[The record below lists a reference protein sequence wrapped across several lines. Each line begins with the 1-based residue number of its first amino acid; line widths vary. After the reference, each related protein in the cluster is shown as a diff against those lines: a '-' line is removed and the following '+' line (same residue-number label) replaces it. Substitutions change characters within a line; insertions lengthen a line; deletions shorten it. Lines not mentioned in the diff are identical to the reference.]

1 MELFSCLLALSYFF
15 ISSSQLFWRSCNCVK
30 CERTVSL
37 NDNNSKNYF
46 TAKHFK
52 TSDSINLPPNL
63 VSVKFHLFSDFLSYF
78 LRFSSR
84 TYPGTTLSIFWLV
97 FERRCVICTDIKA
110 FFFYTWL
117 YLSVVTFLFVFCY
130 IFLLNHRT
138 PPLFLKIW
146 AASRHLYPSANNE
159 PLCVWTAARCS
170 RRHRSHAASPNVT
183 NAHGANS
190 VATNSWPLAWLCQ
203 DLRSAGC
210 ACLSGVECSRRP
222 VPSRF
227 KVLKCFLLFVPLQ
240 FLCIR
245 SCRELLQCGECIF
258 FHAEHCGN
266 SFIYGM

>member
-110 FFFYTWL
+110 FFFILDFIWAL
-117 YLSVVTFLFVFCY
+117 LLFCLFFVTFFYLTTAHLPC
-130 IFLLNHRT
+130 
-138 PPLFLKIW
+138 FLKFGPRLGIFIRPRTMNLCASEPPR
-146 AASRHLYPSANNE
+146 AALADIAATRRRRTKQTLMARILLRPTVDPS
-159 PLCVWTAARCS
+159 PD
-170 RRHRSHAASPNVT
+170 
-183 NAHGANS
+183 S
-190 VATNSWPLAWLCQ
+190 VRTCEAPAVLVCLAWSVLEGQ
-203 DLRSAGC
+203 
-210 ACLSGVECSRRP
+210 SR
-222 VPSRF
+222 VVSR
-227 KVLKCFLLFVPLQ
+227 C
-240 FLCIR
+240 
-245 SCRELLQCGECIF
+245 
-258 FHAEHCGN
+258 
-266 SFIYGM
+266 